1 MNKTVID
8 PWRDYWRSSAVA
20 LAFLFIGVIGYVANA
35 TLQHQNELIEGQA
48 KMNVTISKINERG
61 MQNRQDIIDFKANL
75 KDMTAKVD
83 DLKVV
88 VTRMESKD

>member
-1 MNKTVID
+1 MKQID

-20 LAFLFIGVIGYVANA
+20 LAFLFIGLIGYVANA
-35 TLQHQNELIEGQA
+35 TLQQQNELIKGQE

-61 MQNRQDIIDFKANL
+61 MQNRQDIIDFKSDL
-75 KDMTAKVD
+75 KDMNTKVD